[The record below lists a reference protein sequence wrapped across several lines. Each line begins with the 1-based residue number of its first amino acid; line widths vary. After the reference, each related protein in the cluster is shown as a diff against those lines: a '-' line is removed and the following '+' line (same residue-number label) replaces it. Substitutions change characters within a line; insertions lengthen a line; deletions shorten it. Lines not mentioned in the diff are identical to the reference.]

1 MKVMKIDFEEFN
13 QALESLVEMGVKELA
28 YNSNKTEDENLEFFM
43 SAIETIAEDQED
55 LLPDEV
61 VDFYN
66 KIAEAQEKG
75 RSIVLNNA
83 PTKKEK
89 TKKSTKKTKKKTK
102 PDPNIESKKEE
113 KKTEPESKK
122 EEKKTKTKKATKP
135 PVTKKKAKDE
145 PAPEKKVKAAEKA
158 KETPKKGTSE
168 IDALGARLGSG
179 TSKINDMLL
188 KGADVKDIAKKVD
201 TPLGRVKNH
210 VYALMKREDKNYK
223 IEKKDNYIKVTLS
236 K

>member
-89 TKKSTKKTKKKTK
+89 TKKSTKKTKKKT
-102 PDPNIESKKEE
+102 
-113 KKTEPESKK
+113 EPESKK

-188 KGADVKDIAKKVD
+188 KGADVKDIAKKVN